1 MFGLTSL
8 STVTRV
14 PREMDAIA
22 EECVRQA
29 QRAGVDPSVSYRVQ
43 ARRADKTF
51 PFTSPE
57 INRLAGEAV
66 ARATD
71 GLIDLS
77 KNADVTLG
85 VEVREDGALIFGRII
100 PAPGGLPVGVEGRV
114 VGPQLRRHRFARA
127 RLEDEEALQPCDCRA
142 LSPETTS
149 RRARRWTTSHNGA
162 LPPPHVMRPGGT
174 GHMPPSPPP
183 SNACAPCERS
193 ADLRHLQGAPS
204 S

>member
-1 MFGLTSL
+1 VFGLTSL

-100 PAPGGLPVGVEGRV
+100 P
-114 VGPQLRRHRFARA
+114 
-127 RLEDEEALQPCDCRA
+127 
-142 LSPETTS
+142 
-149 RRARRWTTSHNGA
+149 RRA
-162 LPPPHVMRPGGT
+162 
-174 GHMPPSPPP
+174 
-183 SNACAPCERS
+183 ACPWA
-193 ADLRHLQGAPS
+193 
-204 S
+204 